1 MIDLKSEFF
10 NSNIKNDIL
19 SSFVV
24 AIVLIPEAIVFSV
37 IAGFSPIIGLYTAFI
52 LGIITA
58 LIGGKS
64 GVISG
69 LTGAIA
75 VVLFALS
82 VKIQQTLPL
91 DIIEKLTHNGELSI
105 LILQY
110 ILLTTILA
118 GIFQVLLGVFKLAK
132 YI

>member
-19 SSFVV
+19 SSLVIAV
-24 AIVLIPEAIVFSV
+24 VLIPEAIVFSV

-64 GVISG
+64 GVINSNG
-69 LTGAIA
+69 TGK
-75 VVLFALS
+75 S
-82 VKIQQTLPL
+82 
-91 DIIEKLTHNGELSI
+91 
-105 LILQY
+105 
-110 ILLTTILA
+110 
-118 GIFQVLLGVFKLAK
+118 
-132 YI
+132 

>member
-1 MIDLKSEFF
+1 
-10 NSNIKNDIL
+10 
-19 SSFVV
+19 
-24 AIVLIPEAIVFSV
+24 PEAIVFSV

-82 VKIQQTLPL
+82 VKIQQTLPA
-91 DIIEKLTHNGELSI
+91 DMIQRLTHEGELSI

-110 ILLTTILA
+110 ILLATILA
-118 GIFQVLLGVFKLAK
+118 GIFQVLLGVFKVAK
-132 YI
+132 YIRLVPNYVLFGLVNGLAIITFVAQFYT